1 MQETAEKQ
9 RANLMEQVKEIKV
22 QIKIPYYC
30 LSLNLPLLLF
40 ASQEANAREREAFL
54 SEVKELKV
62 MTSIV
67 YD

>member
-1 MQETAEKQ
+1 MMQETAEKE

-22 QIKIPYYC
+22 YYC
-30 LSLNLPLLLF
+30 LYLNLPLLLF